1 MEEKERDEME
11 NEAFNNVTKAE
22 ISASSENAA
31 ETVKAA
37 LPNVKRVIF
46 SGIEGSF
53 AAIAAH
59 RLFPE
64 GDFSHA
70 HSFKEAYEKVSDGTC
85 DAAVLPIENSYAGE
99 VGQVSD
105 LMFGGNLQVRF
116 IYELNISQCLLGI
129 KGGSIEQIRTVISH
143 PQALEQ
149 SAEYISAHNWETQP
163 YENTARA
170 AREVA
175 RKGDPSLAAVGSAE
189 TAELYDLSILAR
201 DINESSQNTTRFAVF
216 VRPEEEEGKKPQVVL
231 PEKETEVSDSAVNAS
246 SENTILIFTI
256 KHVAGSL
263 AKAVTIIGMYDFNMR
278 VIRSRPVKDENWQY
292 YFYTELE
299 GRVDTE
305 DGKNMLKLL
314 RTACELIKVVGI
326 YRPLK

>member
-1 MEEKERDEME
+1 ME
-11 NEAFNNVTKAE
+11 NEAFNNVTKPE
-22 ISASSENAA
+22 TSASSDNAA
-31 ETVKAA
+31 EILKAA
-37 LPNVKRVIF
+37 LPNVKSVIF

-64 GDFSHA
+64 GEFSHA
-70 HSFKEAYEKVSDGTC
+70 HSFKEAYEKVSEGTC

-105 LMFGGNLQVRF
+105 LMFGGDLQVRF
-116 IYELNISQCLLGI
+116 IYELSISQCLLGVP
-129 KGGSIEQIRTVISH
+129 GGSIEEIRTVISH

-149 SAEYISAHNWETQP
+149 SAEFISAHNWETQP

-175 RKGDPSLAAVGSAE
+175 RKGDPSFAAVGSAE
-189 TAELYDLSILAR
+189 TAELYDLTILAR
-201 DINESSQNTTRFAVF
+201 DINESAQNTTRFAVF
-216 VRPEEEEGKKPQVVL
+216 VRPEEDDGRKDGATVTL
-231 PEKETEVSDSAVNAS
+231 PEKETAIEEPKDNAS

-278 VIRSRPVKDENWQY
+278 VIRSRPVKEKNWQY

>member
-1 MEEKERDEME
+1 ME
-11 NEAFNNVTKAE
+11 NEAFNNVTKPE
-22 ISASSENAA
+22 TPASSDNAA
-31 ETVKAA
+31 EILKTA

-64 GDFSHA
+64 GEFSHA
-70 HSFKEAYEKVSDGTC
+70 HSFKEAYEKVSEGTC

-105 LMFGGNLQVRF
+105 LMFGGDLQVRF
-116 IYELNISQCLLGI
+116 IYELSISQCLLGVP
-129 KGGSIEQIRTVISH
+129 GGSIEEIRTVISH

-149 SAEYISAHNWETQP
+149 SAEFISAHNWETQP

-175 RKGDPSLAAVGSAE
+175 RMGDPQFAAVGSAE
-189 TAELYDLSILAR
+189 TAKLYDL
-201 DINESSQNTTRFAVF
+201 
-216 VRPEEEEGKKPQVVL
+216 
-231 PEKETEVSDSAVNAS
+231 
-246 SENTILIFTI
+246 TILTI

-278 VIRSRPVKDENWQY
+278 VIRSRPVKEKNWQY